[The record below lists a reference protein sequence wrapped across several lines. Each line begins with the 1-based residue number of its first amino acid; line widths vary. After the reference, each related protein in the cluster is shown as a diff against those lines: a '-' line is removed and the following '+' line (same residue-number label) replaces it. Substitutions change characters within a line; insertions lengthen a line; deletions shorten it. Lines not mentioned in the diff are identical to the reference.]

1 MHDSLLFEKTYQTV
15 RELCENNAI
24 KKVNEI
30 KMTVSMDS
38 HMDGLHM
45 LRHFVERDSMLFG
58 EWTNVTIEKR
68 NINSLTAVIESIDG
82 EKEDD

>member
-38 HMDGLHM
+38 HADGPHM
-45 LRHFVERDSMLFG
+45 LSHFMERDSNLFG
-58 EWTNVTIEKR
+58 DWTEVIVEKCDIER
-68 NINSLTAVIESIDG
+68 LTAVVESIDG
-82 EKEDD
+82 EKDE

>member
-15 RELCENNAI
+15 LKLCKSHSI

-38 HMDGLHM
+38 HVDGPHM
-45 LRHFVERDSMLFG
+45 LRHFMERDNILFG
-58 EWTNVTIEKR
+58 DWTNVVVEKRDIEK
-68 NINSLTAVIESIDG
+68 LTAIVESIDG
-82 EKEDD
+82 EKDE

>member
-38 HMDGLHM
+38 HVDGSHM
-45 LRHFVERDSMLFG
+45 LSHFMEHDSSLFG
-58 EWTNVTIEKR
+58 DWTEVIIEKR
-68 NINSLTAVIESIDG
+68 DIERLTAVVESING
-82 EKEDD
+82 EKDE